1 MLSLEAHVYNNNL
14 NIKSDALYLFLLPI
28 SNSTFK
34 TFLLSKTFSENV
46 TFSYAAIKTVIFF
59 TKKVVGYFQTL
70 MIDATFH
77 VKSTFFFFFS
87 LSCFFT
93 FIFWDF
99 IGNEFHIFKIVIGHH
114 FSTVA
119 MFSTVYAIQESCIY
133 TCKKWCNVFHILKGK
148 KMLAIINMIISL
160 YKNVKKYYLQC
171 RWYIQSKYIWGLSS
185 LSARKIIE
193 TSVRSHQH
201 GYF

>member
-1 MLSLEAHVYNNNL
+1 ML
-14 NIKSDALYLFLLPI
+14 LFMLRVP
-28 SNSTFK
+28 
-34 TFLLSKTFSENV
+34 
-46 TFSYAAIKTVIFF
+46 
-59 TKKVVGYFQTL
+59 
-70 MIDATFH
+70 
-77 VKSTFFFFFS
+77 FFFFF
-87 LSCFFT
+87 T
-93 FIFWDF
+93 FMLLHIYFLRDF

-148 KMLAIINMIISL
+148 KMLAVINMIISL

>member
-1 MLSLEAHVYNNNL
+1 MFKFLWVLGGKSFYYVLFIYYAYNKILIILWLLYLSLHYIVHILTQFLQNYVYNIFMVSKCDMLSLEAHVYNNNL

-77 VKSTFFFFFS
+77 VKSTFFFFFH
-87 LSCFFT
+87 
-93 FIFWDF
+93 
-99 IGNEFHIFKIVIGHH
+99 FHASSHL
-114 FSTVA
+114 FSQR
-119 MFSTVYAIQESCIY
+119 FYWE
-133 TCKKWCNVFHILKGK
+133 W
-148 KMLAIINMIISL
+148 IS
-160 YKNVKKYYLQC
+160 
-171 RWYIQSKYIWGLSS
+171 
-185 LSARKIIE
+185 
-193 TSVRSHQH
+193 
-201 GYF
+201 YF